1 MGVTAVTGQD
11 HSGHYAHCACGWWV
25 RCLDGKAALMQAWR
39 HKCRE
44 TDGEAE
50 DEDGAWAFRA

>member
-50 DEDGAWAFRA
+50 DE